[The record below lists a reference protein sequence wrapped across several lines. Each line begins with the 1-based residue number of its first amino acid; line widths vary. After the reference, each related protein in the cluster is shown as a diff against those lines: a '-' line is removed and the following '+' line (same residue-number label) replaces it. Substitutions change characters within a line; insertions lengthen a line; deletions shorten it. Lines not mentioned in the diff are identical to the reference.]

1 MAYSIA
7 IDGPAGAGK
16 STIAKAVSQR
26 LGFVYIDTGAMYRT
40 IGLFAVRRGIAP
52 DDEAAVV
59 SVLDEADVTIGYLDG
74 KQQVFLNGENVSD
87 LIRTPAAG
95 DAASKVSAIPAVRVK
110 MVELQQKLAEKEN
123 VVMDGRD
130 IGTVVLPNA
139 TLKIFLTASAETRA
153 MRRYLELCAKGQ
165 EVTFEEI
172 LADQLERDE
181 RDMNRAASPLKQAD
195 DAILLDS
202 SEMGIDEVCDAI
214 VSMFEDVIR

>member
-26 LGFVYIDTGAMYRT
+26 LKFVYIDTGAMYRT

-74 KQQVFLNGENVSD
+74 KQQVYLNGENVSD